1 MNFRTRSSAILVAVS
16 LLFAGIA
23 AVLANRWMNERTAAV
38 EATRPRTTRVVVAA
52 TDIPFGTSIEARHLA
67 SVDML
72 VNAVTSGSYSQPS
85 VVIGK
90 VARSD
95 IYAGEMLLER
105 RVVARGEGSTLA
117 AVVSPNMRAVTV
129 RVDDVVGVAGFLLPG
144 NRVDVVAAREENRKA
159 YAETILDDV
168 RVLAVDQ
175 VSNAD
180 KNAPMVVRA
189 VTLEV
194 NPEGALAIARARQL
208 GSLQL
213 TLRNPHEG
221 SGTPGVIRTAE
232 VPLAPMPPIDIAP
245 PRPMPV
251 ARHGVAAMPR
261 VTVIRGTVVSQTA
274 E

>member
-1 MNFRTRSSAILVAVS
+1 
-16 LLFAGIA
+16 
-23 AVLANRWMNERTAAV
+23 
-38 EATRPRTTRVVVAA
+38 
-52 TDIPFGTSIEARHLA
+52 
-67 SVDML
+67 

-194 NPEGALAIARARQL
+194 TPEGALAIARARQL

-221 SGTPGVIRTAE
+221 AAAGVIRTAE
-232 VPLAPMPPIDIAP
+232 VPLAPLPPIEIAP